1 MKEDMGSPKRI
12 SSSNEGRFCAK
23 TCSKVNVNEALIL
36 SPCEQQ
42 QQQHRTSD
50 ASAESY
56 VDEQLSPPQ
65 VQKRLGRGLHCQDFG
80 GQAAG
85 G

>member
-1 MKEDMGSPKRI
+1 M
-12 SSSNEGRFCAK
+12 
-23 TCSKVNVNEALIL
+23 IL